1 MKFQNNHGSGIWAKR
16 LLSAVAAVA
25 MLGAGVGIAAY
36 ANDDASAN
44 GPAAPA
50 DPSLNAPAHTKT
62 VTANADGTYTVSL
75 NVTGASSSATG
86 EIVKNQPLDIALVLD
101 VSGSMDKTMG
111 NSGETKIDALKS
123 AVDNFINATA
133 AENAKL
139 DESEQPNQIALVKF
153 AGEPTDVTGND
164 KYNDHFGNYEPY
176 DANYTQVVSGLT
188 ANVAGLTGAVN
199 SLTPAGPTR
208 ADYAFDKAKAVLTG
222 AGARA
227 DAKKVVIFFTDG
239 VPTSK
244 SDFEANIAN
253 TAVSDAQSLK
263 AAGTKIYSIGVFAG
277 ANPLDTTSPFNAY
290 MNAVSSNYPNASAYN
305 VLGDR
310 DEDGSYYKAV
320 TDPDGLNNV
329 FESIRQEIS
338 KTAKY
343 TNVTVSDKLSQWFV
357 GAASADGKPSDFTYT
372 KNGQPWAEAP
382 AATVAADG
390 TVSWPVVADGA
401 TLEDGVTYTVSFKVK
416 ATQKAYDEAVAN
428 HKDDANVEGDNNF
441 YTNDNA
447 AAKVSYKTVVTS
459 STGETTTGDLQN
471 VAYNKPTVTLPVSTI
486 TVTKAWKDKDGKD
499 TEPGADSVS
508 VQLQQDGAAY
518 GEPAELN
525 ADNQWTASFTVP
537 AGPNGHV
544 YTAVE
549 KAVEGYKASYDLSV
563 SAEPSK
569 IEGTGINLNGL
580 TAQGGAIAVTNTR
593 EDAAK
598 PPVDNGDKGDDTAKN
613 PTKTPAKKL
622 SVTGSSVAAL
632 GGFGVMVLIAA
643 GVTIAIRKRQTL

>member
-1 MKFQNNHGSGIWAKR
+1 M
-16 LLSAVAAVA
+16 SAVAAVA

-36 ANDDASAN
+36 ANDDASAPATQT
-44 GPAAPA
+44 GVAAAPA

-75 NVTGASSSATG
+75 NVTGASSSTDG

-101 VSGSMDKTMG
+101 VSGSMSQRMNDGK
-111 NSGETKIDALKS
+111 TKIDALKS
-123 AVDNFINATA
+123 AVDGFINATA
-133 AENAKL
+133 AKNEKL

-153 AGEPTDVTGND
+153 AGKESDEIGDTSYTGH
-164 KYNDHFGNYEPY
+164 YGNHNQYEY
-176 DANYTQVVSGLT
+176 T
-188 ANVAGLTGAVN
+188 ANHTQIVSNLTTDATALTDAVN
-199 SLTPAGPTR
+199 NLQPNGETR
-208 ADYAFDKAKAVLTG
+208 ADFAFDKAKTVLS
-222 AGARA
+222 GAR
-227 DAKKVVIFFTDG
+227 DGAKKVVIFFTDG
-239 VPTSK
+239 EPTS
-244 SDFEANIAN
+244 DQNFDPTIAN
-253 TAVSDAQSLK
+253 TAVSEAKSLK
-263 AAGTKIYSIGVFAG
+263 DTTIYSIGVFDG
-277 ANPLDTTSPFNAY
+277 AKPSDTTSQFNSY
-290 MNAVSSNYPNASAYN
+290 MNAVSSNYPNATAYN
-305 VLGDR
+305 ALGTPG
-310 DEDGSYYKAV
+310 EKGGYYKAA
-320 TDPDGLNNV
+320 TNSSELNNI

-343 TNVTVSDKLSQWFV
+343 TDVTVSDKLSQWFV

-416 ATQKAYDEAVAN
+416 ATQEAYDEAVAN
-428 HKDDANVEGDNNF
+428 HKDDEAAAGDNNF
-441 YTNDNA
+441 YTNDNDV
-447 AAKVSYKTVVTS
+447 AKVSYKTVVTS
-459 STGETTTGDLQN
+459 TTGETTTGDLQN

-499 TEPGADSVS
+499 VEPGADSVS
-508 VQLQQDGAAY
+508 VQLQQDGADY

-569 IEGTGINLNGL
+569 IEGAGINLNGL

-598 PPVDNGDKGDDTAKN
+598 PPVDNGDKGNKGDNTAKT

-622 SVTGSSVAAL
+622 SVTGSSVAAF
-632 GGFGVMVLIAA
+632 GGFGVMALIAA
-643 GVTIAIRKRQTL
+643 GVAIAIRKRQTL